1 MPENTETLPGDLP
14 EDFPKDPEE
23 LRASLALV
31 HPVDLAEDLNDM
43 DLDERVRIFEALDS
57 ERAALVL
64 TAMPREGKIE
74 IVDRIGEDKLAGVI
88 DRMPDYAVADI
99 IDHLPAHKEKKV
111 LSQLKEDHA
120 EDIQQLRQYE
130 PNTAGGRMTKNFVSV
145 PSTFTAGETIK
156 AIQGSVD
163 SHTVD
168 FVYVVDDDDRL
179 QGVCSLPKLMIHA
192 PETPVTQFMRR
203 DVTFVGPNM
212 DQEEVAQLA
221 QKYRLRAVPV
231 VDNEMKILGVMTL
244 QHIIEVIQHEA
255 SEDMMKMAGSVVV
268 DSLHTPTITRFRLR
282 LPWLFLTLGGE
293 LFIALVIGKLF
304 KATLDKA
311 TLLASFMPAIT
322 ATGGNVG
329 LQSTTLIVRALGMGT
344 IRTSQIFKVLY
355 HEVRLGVL
363 LGIACG
369 VASAIFAFGFFH
381 SYHEIA
387 KLSLSIF
394 LAMVSATIATSIVGA
409 LEPLVLHRM
418 KFDPA
423 TACGPFV
430 TMFNDLFGTTVFF
443 LIALLLDFKAD

>member
-1 MPENTETLPGDLP
+1 MPESTETPPGDLP
-14 EDFPKDPEE
+14 EELPKDPEA

-31 HPVDLAEDLNDM
+31 HPIDLAEDLNDM

-57 ERAALVL
+57 ERAAQVL
-64 TAMPREGKIE
+64 AAMPHEGKVE
-74 IVDRIGEDKLAGVI
+74 IVDRIGEEKLAGVI

-99 IDHLPAHKEKKV
+99 IDRLPAHKEKRV
-111 LSQLKEDHA
+111 LSQLKEDHV

-130 PNTAGGRMTKNFVSV
+130 PHTAGGRMTRNFVSV
-145 PSTFTAGETIK
+145 PVTFTAGETIK

-168 FVYVVDDDDRL
+168 FVYVVDDEGRL
-179 QGVCSLPKLMIHA
+179 QGVCSLPKLMIHS
-192 PETPVTQFMRR
+192 PETPVTSFMRK
-203 DVTFVGPNM
+203 DVTFVGPSM
-212 DQEEVAQLA
+212 DQEEVAQIA

-231 VDNEMKILGVMTL
+231 VDNDRRILGVMTL

-268 DSLHTPTITRFRLR
+268 DSIHTPTITRFRLR
-282 LPWLFLTLGGE
+282 MPWLFLTLGGE
-293 LFIALVIGKLF
+293 LVISLVIGKIF
-304 KATLDKA
+304 KPTLDKA
-311 TLLASFMPAIT
+311 VLLTAFMPAIT

-344 IRTSQIFKVLY
+344 IRMNQIYKILF

-363 LGIACG
+363 LGLACG
-369 VASAIFAFGFFH
+369 FASALFAFVFFH

-387 KLSLSIF
+387 KLSISIF
-394 LAMVSATIATSIVGA
+394 LAMVSATLVTSIVGA
-409 LEPLVLHRM
+409 LEPIILHRM

-443 LIALLLDFKAD
+443 LIALLLDFKA